1 MPKKTKLISIRVMEA
16 EHKALQKRAN
26 GLPLSPYIRACL
38 FAQTRTSSQDDKKL
52 LAQILAKLGQ
62 SNMSNHFRDLTT
74 LARSG
79 ALPLTPET
87 TLKIEQACKDIAD
100 VKSSLMNALRIK
112 EN

>member
-26 GLPLSPYIRACL
+26 GLSLSAYIRACL
-38 FAQTRTSSQDDKKL
+38 FADTRLSSQDDKKL

-62 SNMSNHFRDLTT
+62 SNIANHLRDLAN

-79 ALPLTPET
+79 SLPLTPET
-87 TLKIEQACKDIAD
+87 TAKLDQACQDIAEI
-100 VKSSLMNALRIK
+100 KSSLMNALRIK
-112 EN
+112 ED